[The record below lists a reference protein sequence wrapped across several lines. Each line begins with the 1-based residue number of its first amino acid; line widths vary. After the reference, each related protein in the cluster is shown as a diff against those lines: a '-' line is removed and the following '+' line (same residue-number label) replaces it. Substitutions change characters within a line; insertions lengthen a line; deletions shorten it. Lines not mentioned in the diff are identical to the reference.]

1 MLSPQVFSYFVLFL
15 CFKNLT
21 LPDPQ
26 SPGITH
32 MSLKIAIT
40 LGFAVLVTPAKYL
53 LVELDDE
60 LEQVPNA
67 RNAMTGM
74 AVVILIQIC
83 AGDYTKIDL
92 HIHW

>member
-1 MLSPQVFSYFVLFL
+1 MVAYN
-15 CFKNLT
+15 NLT

-40 LGFAVLVTPAKYL
+40 LGFAVLVTSAKYL

-83 AGDYTKIDL
+83 AGDFISILRLIFIFIGDK
-92 HIHW
+92 